1 MVVPQNLDR
10 VIGHQAIPQLCSP
23 CTHVSLNTLLCI
35 GNCLLICDDN
45 TMDMVIHVLPQV
57 HCRFHIDE
65 AGVFAELPVR
75 VVGDPPFPV
84 MGVNHFPGRTDR
96 DMTVLTEKLGGYYLG
111 VRCLNDASPFYT
123 YKLVKPNEH

>member
-84 MGVNHFPGRTDR
+84 MGVNHFLKEAWLLFGV
-96 DMTVLTEKLGGYYLG
+96 VLLFPLSSGSLQ
-111 VRCLNDASPFYT
+111 VLNS
-123 YKLVKPNEH
+123 LLL